1 MATLADSWRLATT
14 LLLAKATDQEKSV
27 AFPHRFT
34 SRLIR
39 TEATSKG
46 IPEKWRRAGY
56 LKQLISLV
64 PADETKSL
72 VVPVNTRKIFVMP
85 KINSYYQLIF
95 TPVSWLPAGLQL
107 RIWEYAGPEPD
118 EALLKEL
125 MLMQ

>member
-1 MATLADSWRLATT
+1 MSTLVSSWRLATT
-14 LLLAKATDQEKSV
+14 LFLSKATEQEKSV
-27 AFPHRFT
+27 AFPYRFN

-39 TEATSKG
+39 TEATVQG

-56 LKQLISLV
+56 LKQVISLV
-64 PADETKSL
+64 PSDETKDL

-85 KINSYYQLIF
+85 RLTSFYQLIF

-107 RIWEYAGPEPD
+107 RISEYTGPEPD